1 VEEPATPDAVL
12 LHFAVADTGIGVP
25 PEKQGLIFGAFRQA
39 DASTSRKYG
48 GTGLG
53 LAICS
58 RLVEMMGG
66 RIWVESNA
74 GPGSVFHFT
83 ALFEAGP
90 VVAGLSAAM
99 PAAAEDSP
107 EVCVRVLLAEDNAV
121 NQTVAKRLLERRG
134 HSVVVARDGR
144 QAVDLARSMEFDVIL
159 MDLQMPEMDGFE
171 AAAAIRAHQ
180 EAANRYAPIVA
191 MTASAMSGD
200 REKCLEAG
208 MDGYIAKPVD
218 ARELAS
224 TVERFGRTPVAQP

>member
-1 VEEPATPDAVL
+1 
-12 LHFAVADTGIGVP
+12 VP
-25 PEKQGLIFGAFRQA
+25 PDKQDLIFGAFRQA

-58 RLVEMMGG
+58 RLTAMMSG
-66 RIWVESNA
+66 RIWVENNN
-74 GPGSVFHFT
+74 GQGSVFHFT

-90 VVAGLSAAM
+90 AASGTPDGM
-99 PAAAEDSP
+99 PAVAEDSP
-107 EVCVRVLLAEDNAV
+107 ETSVRVLLAEDNAV
-121 NQTVAKRLLERRG
+121 NQRVAARLLERRG
-134 HSVVVARDGR
+134 HSVVVAEDGR
-144 QAVDLARSMEFDVIL
+144 QTVDLARSGEFDIIL

-171 AAAAIRAHQ
+171 AAAAIRADQ
-180 EAANRYAPIVA
+180 RAANRYVPIVA

-200 REKCLEAG
+200 REKCLESG

-218 ARELAS
+218 ARELIS